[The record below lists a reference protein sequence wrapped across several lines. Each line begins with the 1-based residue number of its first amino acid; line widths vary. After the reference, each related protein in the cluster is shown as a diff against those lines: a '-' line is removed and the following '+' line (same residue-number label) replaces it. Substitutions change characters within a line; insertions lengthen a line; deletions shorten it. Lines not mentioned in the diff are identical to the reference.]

1 MKKIKIALC
10 QLLIE
15 GGEPERNFER
25 AENLVIEASKGGAD
39 IALLPECMD
48 FGWTHPSGISESEE
62 IPGKFSDMLCK
73 FSKKNKIYICAGLT
87 EKSGNENYN
96 TAILIN
102 SAGEIILKYRKIN
115 VLEDAFPFYSIGQ
128 KLEVVNSKFGKIGI
142 NICSDNYRDSID
154 NGFLLGRMGADF
166 ILSPASWTVDHNVH
180 ESHDPYLNKW
190 KEPYSIISN
199 IFKIPVIS
207 TTSVGYIVGGPF
219 EGKKMVGCSIAVDEN
234 GLLTESDFNEFSSDI
249 KFIEISIKNRSK
261 IKGTQIGKI
270 IKSKGY
276 L

>member
-1 MKKIKIALC
+1 M
-10 QLLIE
+10 
-15 GGEPERNFER
+15 R
-25 AENLVIEASKGGAD
+25 
-39 IALLPECMD
+39 
-48 FGWTHPSGISESEE
+48 
-62 IPGKFSDMLCK
+62 
-73 FSKKNKIYICAGLT
+73 
-87 EKSGNENYN
+87 
-96 TAILIN
+96 
-102 SAGEIILKYRKIN
+102 
-115 VLEDAFPFYSIGQ
+115 
-128 KLEVVNSKFGKIGI
+128 
-142 NICSDNYRDSID
+142 
-154 NGFLLGRMGADF
+154 
-166 ILSPASWTVDHNVH
+166 
-180 ESHDPYLNKW
+180 
-190 KEPYSIISN
+190 